1 MCSLQIKVWAPCVI
15 RGAKLQYITKKY
27 TKIYQFFVYKL
38 YVKQQNRNNIYIS
51 YQIH

>member
-15 RGAKLQYITKKY
+15 REAKLQYITKKY